1 MLDIFSLKVE
11 EIASKIKDAQLTSVE
26 VCEKY
31 IEKINKFEICN
42 LETTANTKNSIDVDK
57 IQHEINCINN
67 QLDIAR
73 KAAELFDELIL
84 VVAVNQEKSPLF
96 NDKERVELIKESLYD
111 VKNVKVDTFNGLVVE
126 FVRSTD
132 SVAIIRG
139 LRHVSD
145 FEFEFQMAM
154 INFNLNPNIKSLFM
168 MPDEKY
174 IHLNSTVIKDVAR
187 LGGDISDYVP
197 KCVQDALYKQ
207 YNV

>member
-1 MLDIFSLKVE
+1 MKRIVYPGTFDPIH
-11 EIASKIKDAQLTSVE
+11 
-26 VCEKY
+26 
-31 IEKINKFEICN
+31 NG
-42 LETTANTKNSIDVDK
+42 
-57 IQHEINCINN
+57 H
-67 QLDIAR
+67 LDIAR

-96 NDKERVELIKESLYD
+96 DDKERVELIKESLYD
-111 VKNVKVDTFNGLVVE
+111 VKNVKVDTFNGLVVD
-126 FVRSTD
+126 FVRSTQ

-154 INFNLNPNIKSLFM
+154 MNFNLNPNVKSLFM

-197 KCVQDALYKQ
+197 KCVQDASYKQ

>member
-1 MLDIFSLKVE
+1 MKRIVYPGTFDPIH
-11 EIASKIKDAQLTSVE
+11 
-26 VCEKY
+26 
-31 IEKINKFEICN
+31 NG
-42 LETTANTKNSIDVDK
+42 
-57 IQHEINCINN
+57 H
-67 QLDIAR
+67 LDIAR

-96 NDKERVELIKESLYD
+96 NDKERVDLIKESLSD
-111 VKNVKVDTFNGLVVE
+111 VKNVRVDTFNGLVVD
-126 FVRSTD
+126 FVRSTE
-132 SVAIIRG
+132 SIAIIRG

-154 INFNLNPNIKSLFM
+154 MNFNLNPNIKSLFM

>member
-1 MLDIFSLKVE
+1 MKRIVYPGTFDPIH
-11 EIASKIKDAQLTSVE
+11 
-26 VCEKY
+26 
-31 IEKINKFEICN
+31 NG
-42 LETTANTKNSIDVDK
+42 
-57 IQHEINCINN
+57 H
-67 QLDIAR
+67 LDIAR

-111 VKNVKVDTFNGLVVE
+111 VKNVKVDTFNGLVVD
-126 FVRSTD
+126 FVRSSE

-154 INFNLNPNIKSLFM
+154 MNFNLNPNIKSLFM

>member
-1 MLDIFSLKVE
+1 MKRIVYPGTFDPIH
-11 EIASKIKDAQLTSVE
+11 
-26 VCEKY
+26 
-31 IEKINKFEICN
+31 NG
-42 LETTANTKNSIDVDK
+42 
-57 IQHEINCINN
+57 H
-67 QLDIAR
+67 LDIAR
-73 KAAELFDELIL
+73 KASELFDELIL

-96 NDKERVELIKESLYD
+96 SDKERVELIIESLSD
-111 VKNVKVDTFNGLVVE
+111 VKNVRVDTFNGLVVD
-126 FVRSTD
+126 FVRSTE

-154 INFNLNPNIKSLFM
+154 MNFNLNPNIKSLFM

-187 LGGDISDYVP
+187 LGGDISDFVP
-197 KCVQDALYKQ
+197 KCVQDALYKK

>member
-1 MLDIFSLKVE
+1 MKRIVYPGTFDPIH
-11 EIASKIKDAQLTSVE
+11 
-26 VCEKY
+26 
-31 IEKINKFEICN
+31 NG
-42 LETTANTKNSIDVDK
+42 
-57 IQHEINCINN
+57 H
-67 QLDIAR
+67 LDIAK

-84 VVAVNQEKSPLF
+84 VVAVNEEKSPLF
-96 NDKERVELIKESLYD
+96 SDSERVDLIKKSLSK
-111 VKNVKVDTFNGLVVE
+111 VKNIRVDTFDGLIVD

-154 INFNLNPNIKSLFM
+154 MNFNLNPNIKSMFM

-197 KCVQDALYKQ
+197 KCVQDALYDR

>member
-1 MLDIFSLKVE
+1 MKRIVYPGTFDPIH
-11 EIASKIKDAQLTSVE
+11 
-26 VCEKY
+26 
-31 IEKINKFEICN
+31 NG
-42 LETTANTKNSIDVDK
+42 
-57 IQHEINCINN
+57 H
-67 QLDIAR
+67 LDIAR

-96 NDKERVELIKESLYD
+96 NDQERVELIKESLYD
-111 VKNVKVDTFNGLVVE
+111 VKNVKVDTFNGLVVD
-126 FVRSTD
+126 FVRSTE

-154 INFNLNPNIKSLFM
+154 MNFNLNPNIKSLFM

>member
-1 MLDIFSLKVE
+1 MKRIVYPGTFDPIH
-11 EIASKIKDAQLTSVE
+11 
-26 VCEKY
+26 
-31 IEKINKFEICN
+31 NG
-42 LETTANTKNSIDVDK
+42 
-57 IQHEINCINN
+57 H
-67 QLDIAR
+67 LDIAR
-73 KAAELFDELIL
+73 KASELFDELIL

-96 NDKERVELIKESLYD
+96 DDEERVELIKESLYD
-111 VKNVKVDTFNGLVVE
+111 IKNVKVDTFNGLVVD
-126 FVRSTD
+126 FVRSTE

-154 INFNLNPNIKSLFM
+154 MNFNLNPNVKSLFM

-174 IHLNSTVIKDVAR
+174 IHLNSTVIRDVAR

>member
-1 MLDIFSLKVE
+1 MKRIVYPGTFDPIH
-11 EIASKIKDAQLTSVE
+11 
-26 VCEKY
+26 
-31 IEKINKFEICN
+31 NG
-42 LETTANTKNSIDVDK
+42 
-57 IQHEINCINN
+57 H
-67 QLDIAR
+67 LDIAR

-96 NDKERVELIKESLYD
+96 NDKERVDLIKESLSD
-111 VKNVKVDTFNGLVVE
+111 VNNVSVYTFNGLVVD
-126 FVRSTD
+126 FVRSTE

-154 INFNLNPNIKSLFM
+154 MNFNLNPNIKSLFM

>member
-1 MLDIFSLKVE
+1 MKRIVYPGTFDPIH
-11 EIASKIKDAQLTSVE
+11 
-26 VCEKY
+26 
-31 IEKINKFEICN
+31 NG
-42 LETTANTKNSIDVDK
+42 
-57 IQHEINCINN
+57 H
-67 QLDIAR
+67 LDIAR

-84 VVAVNQEKSPLF
+84 VVAVNKEKSPLF
-96 NDKERVELIKESLYD
+96 NDKERVELIKESLSD
-111 VKNVKVDTFNGLVVE
+111 VKNVRVDTFNGLVVD
-126 FVRSTD
+126 FVRSTE
-132 SVAIIRG
+132 SIAIIRG

-154 INFNLNPNIKSLFM
+154 MNFNLNPNIKSLFM

>member
-1 MLDIFSLKVE
+1 MKRIVYPGTFDPIH
-11 EIASKIKDAQLTSVE
+11 
-26 VCEKY
+26 
-31 IEKINKFEICN
+31 NG
-42 LETTANTKNSIDVDK
+42 
-57 IQHEINCINN
+57 H
-67 QLDIAR
+67 LDIAR

-111 VKNVKVDTFNGLVVE
+111 VKNVKVDTFSGLVVD
-126 FVRSTD
+126 FVRSTE

-154 INFNLNPNIKSLFM
+154 MNFNLNPNIKSLFM

>member
-1 MLDIFSLKVE
+1 MNQN
-11 EIASKIKDAQLTSVE
+11 KIGLFGGSFDP
-26 VCEKY
+26 
-31 IEKINKFEICN
+31 IHNG
-42 LETTANTKNSIDVDK
+42 
-57 IQHEINCINN
+57 H
-67 QLDIAR
+67 LDIAR

-111 VKNVKVDTFNGLVVE
+111 VKNVKVDTFNGLVVD
-126 FVRSTD
+126 FVRSTE

-154 INFNLNPNIKSLFM
+154 MNFNLNPNVKSLFM

>member
-1 MLDIFSLKVE
+1 MKRIVYPGTFDPIH
-11 EIASKIKDAQLTSVE
+11 
-26 VCEKY
+26 
-31 IEKINKFEICN
+31 NG
-42 LETTANTKNSIDVDK
+42 
-57 IQHEINCINN
+57 H
-67 QLDIAR
+67 LDIAR

-96 NDKERVELIKESLYD
+96 NDKERVELIKESLPD
-111 VKNVKVDTFNGLVVE
+111 VKNVRVDTFNGLVVD
-126 FVRSTD
+126 FVRSTE
-132 SVAIIRG
+132 SIAIIRG

-154 INFNLNPNIKSLFM
+154 MNFNLNSNIKSLFM

>member
-1 MLDIFSLKVE
+1 MKRIVYPGTFDPIH
-11 EIASKIKDAQLTSVE
+11 
-26 VCEKY
+26 
-31 IEKINKFEICN
+31 NG
-42 LETTANTKNSIDVDK
+42 
-57 IQHEINCINN
+57 H
-67 QLDIAR
+67 LDIAK

-96 NDKERVELIKESLYD
+96 SDVERVDLIKKSLSK
-111 VKNVKVDTFNGLVVE
+111 VKNIRIDTFDGLIVD

-154 INFNLNPNIKSLFM
+154 MNFNLSPNIKSMFM

-197 KCVQDALYKQ
+197 KCVQDALYDR

>member
-1 MLDIFSLKVE
+1 MKRIVYPGTFDPIH
-11 EIASKIKDAQLTSVE
+11 
-26 VCEKY
+26 
-31 IEKINKFEICN
+31 NG
-42 LETTANTKNSIDVDK
+42 
-57 IQHEINCINN
+57 H
-67 QLDIAR
+67 LDIAR

-96 NDKERVELIKESLYD
+96 NDKERVDLIKESLSD
-111 VKNVKVDTFNGLVVE
+111 VKNIRVDTFNGLVVD
-126 FVRSTD
+126 FVRSTE

-154 INFNLNPNIKSLFM
+154 MNFNLNPNIKSLFM

>member
-1 MLDIFSLKVE
+1 MKRIVYPGTFDPIH
-11 EIASKIKDAQLTSVE
+11 
-26 VCEKY
+26 
-31 IEKINKFEICN
+31 NG
-42 LETTANTKNSIDVDK
+42 
-57 IQHEINCINN
+57 H
-67 QLDIAR
+67 LDIAR

-111 VKNVKVDTFNGLVVE
+111 VKNVRVDTFDGLVVD
-126 FVRSTD
+126 FVRSTE

-154 INFNLNPNIKSLFM
+154 MNFNLNPNVKSLFM

>member
-1 MLDIFSLKVE
+1 MKRIVYPGRFDPIH
-11 EIASKIKDAQLTSVE
+11 
-26 VCEKY
+26 
-31 IEKINKFEICN
+31 NG
-42 LETTANTKNSIDVDK
+42 
-57 IQHEINCINN
+57 H
-67 QLDIAR
+67 LDIAR

-96 NDKERVELIKESLYD
+96 NDKERVELIKDSLHD
-111 VKNVKVDTFNGLVVE
+111 VKNVKVDTFNGLVVD
-126 FVRSTD
+126 FVRLSE

-154 INFNLNPNIKSLFM
+154 MNFNLNPNIKSLFM

>member
-1 MLDIFSLKVE
+1 MKRIVYPGTFDPIH
-11 EIASKIKDAQLTSVE
+11 
-26 VCEKY
+26 
-31 IEKINKFEICN
+31 NG
-42 LETTANTKNSIDVDK
+42 
-57 IQHEINCINN
+57 H
-67 QLDIAR
+67 LDIAR

-96 NDKERVELIKESLYD
+96 NDKERVDLIKESLSD
-111 VKNVKVDTFNGLVVE
+111 VKNVRVDTFNGLVVD
-126 FVRSTD
+126 FVRSTE

-154 INFNLNPNIKSLFM
+154 MNFNLNPNIKSLFM

-197 KCVQDALYKQ
+197 ECVQDALYKQ

>member
-1 MLDIFSLKVE
+1 MNKVA
-11 EIASKIKDAQLTSVE
+11 IYPGTFDPIH
-26 VCEKY
+26 
-31 IEKINKFEICN
+31 NG
-42 LETTANTKNSIDVDK
+42 
-57 IQHEINCINN
+57 H
-67 QLDIAR
+67 LDIAR

-96 NDKERVELIKESLYD
+96 SDEGRVDLIKESLSD
-111 VKNVKVDTFNGLVVE
+111 VKNVKVDTFNGLVVD

-132 SVAIIRG
+132 AVAIIRG

-154 INFNLNPNIKSLFM
+154 MNFNLNPNIKSLFM

-197 KCVQDALYKQ
+197 ECVQDALYKQ

>member
-1 MLDIFSLKVE
+1 MKRIVYPGTFDPIH
-11 EIASKIKDAQLTSVE
+11 
-26 VCEKY
+26 
-31 IEKINKFEICN
+31 NG
-42 LETTANTKNSIDVDK
+42 
-57 IQHEINCINN
+57 H
-67 QLDIAR
+67 LDIAR

-96 NDKERVELIKESLYD
+96 NDKERVKLIKQSLYD
-111 VKNVKVDTFNGLVVE
+111 VKNVKVDTFNGLVVD
-126 FVRSTD
+126 FVRSTE

-154 INFNLNPNIKSLFM
+154 MNFNLNPNVKSLFM